1 MKYDKLV
8 GQVNRKMSKRKYV
21 IFITSISVIICLI
34 FVFFNN
40 IVNPVI
46 LSTSEIK
53 VRSLTLK
60 AVNSAVAEVVS
71 ESVLYNDLINI
82 TTNEEGDITMI
93 TANSIL
99 INKLSKELAKTAQA
113 KLEIMGNGGLN
124 IPIGTFSGMPIFV
137 GRGPDVKIKLIP
149 IGSITC
155 TFDSFFE
162 SAGINQTH
170 HRIYVNIDASVSM
183 VLPIENKTVKNRSQ
197 VLICESIIIGKVPS
211 TYLHSDNLQDM
222 LDLIP

>member
-1 MKYDKLV
+1 MKYAKLV
-8 GQVNRKMSKRKYV
+8 GQVKRKMSTKRYLFFVSSIITIIV
-21 IFITSISVIICLI
+21 IVFI
-34 FVFFNN
+34 FFNN
-40 IVNPVI
+40 IVNPII

-71 ESVLYNDLINI
+71 ESILYNDLIDV
-82 TTNEEGDITMI
+82 TLNENGDISMI

-113 KLEIMGNGGLN
+113 KLEIMGQGGLN
-124 IPIGTFSGMPIFV
+124 IPIGTFTGMPIFV

-155 TFDSFFE
+155 TFESNFE

-183 VLPIENKTVKNRSQ
+183 ILPIENKTVKNRSQ

-211 TYLHSDNLQDM
+211 TFLHSDNLQDM

>member
-1 MKYDKLV
+1 MKYNDIV
-8 GQVNRKMSKRKYV
+8 GQVNKKMPRKKYV
-21 IFITSISVIICLI
+21 SFIISVSILIALI
-34 FVFFNN
+34 FLFFNN
-40 IVNPVI
+40 VVNPII

-71 ESVLYNDLINI
+71 ESILYSDLINI
-82 TTNEEGDITMI
+82 NTNEDGDITMI
-93 TANSIL
+93 SANSIL
-99 INKLSKELAKTAQA
+99 INKLSKELARTAQA

-155 TFDSFFE
+155 TFESNFE

-183 VLPIENKTVKNRSQ
+183 VLPVEYKTVKNRSQ
-197 VLICESIIIGKVPS
+197 VLICESIIIGKIPS
-211 TYLHSDNLQDM
+211 TFLHSDTMQDM

>member
-21 IFITSISVIICLI
+21 IFITSITIIICLI

>member
-1 MKYDKLV
+1 MKYDDLV
-8 GQVNRKMSKRKYV
+8 GQVKNKMPRKKY
-21 IFITSISVIICLI
+21 FI
-34 FVFFNN
+34 FVSTILALIACIFLFFNN
-40 IVNPVI
+40 VVNPII

-71 ESVLYNDLINI
+71 ESILYSDLINVN
-82 TTNEEGDITMI
+82 TNTDGDITMI
-93 TANSIL
+93 SANSIM
-99 INKLSKELAKTAQA
+99 INKLSKELARTAQA

-155 TFDSFFE
+155 TFESNFE

-183 VLPIENKTVKNRSQ
+183 VLPVEYKTVKNRSQ
-197 VLICESIIIGKVPS
+197 VLICESVIIGKIPS
-211 TYLHSDNLQDM
+211 TYLHSDTMEDM

>member
-1 MKYDKLV
+1 MNYGALAKKLK
-8 GQVNRKMSKRKYV
+8 NKMPRRKYAF
-21 IFITSISVIICLI
+21 FIGIISLIVCFI
-34 FVFFNN
+34 FVFVNN
-40 IVNPVI
+40 VVNPVI

-60 AVNSAVAEVVS
+60 AVNSAVSEVVS

-82 TTNEEGDITMI
+82 NTNENGDITMI
-93 TANSIL
+93 SANSIL

-113 KLEIMGNGGLN
+113 KLEIMGKGGLN

-149 IGSITC
+149 IGSISC
-155 TFDSFFE
+155 TFESDFE
-162 SAGINQTH
+162 TAGINQTH
-170 HRIYVNIDASVSM
+170 HRIYVNIDANVSM
-183 VLPIENKTVKNRSQ
+183 ILPIENKTVKNRSQ

-211 TYLHSDNLQDM
+211 TFLHSDNLQDM